1 MGIRTPDL
9 LHAML
14 GRPVASCSHVPFYQH
29 VRPLHVAVRRPISP
43 PDCSRSCSPPMPGN
57 APESLTPPPRQDH
70 DGRMDLGR
78 ISVDHRIMGG
88 VPCVAGTRIPV
99 ATVVGLVANGLTGD
113 QILAEYPQLSID
125 DVQACLGYAARA
137 VDERELP
144 VRLSA

>member
-1 MGIRTPDL
+1 
-9 LHAML
+9 
-14 GRPVASCSHVPFYQH
+14 
-29 VRPLHVAVRRPISP
+29 
-43 PDCSRSCSPPMPGN
+43 
-57 APESLTPPPRQDH
+57 
-70 DGRMDLGR
+70 MDLGR

-99 ATVVGLVANGLTGD
+99 ATVVGLVANGLTAD
-113 QILAEYPQLSID
+113 QILAEYPQLAIA